1 MVVVVVAVVVTAGA
15 AAEIAAKKSRWL
27 DQSIG
32 FRSNSGPLAFTL
44 MANQSTNTG
53 LETRQQ
59 KFERV
64 LSGEPFR
71 GLKAI
76 LDSLAPG
83 REALCEA
90 VSGTN
95 SYEELLTRL
104 GYRVVLTK
112 QIHVQDSYTR
122 VGPAGGI
129 KAVLPYYDIPTQRS
143 LPTLV
148 HFDSTVTTTPKSAG
162 FFNEM
167 LAALKT
173 QLAVQN

>member
-1 MVVVVVAVVVTAGA
+1 MA
-15 AAEIAAKKSRWL
+15 AAVADRIAAKQSKRI
-27 DQSIG
+27 DQGNRTLSN
-32 FRSNSGPLAFTL
+32 RSLLAFTL

-59 KFERV
+59 KFERI

-76 LDSLAPG
+76 LDGLSPG
-83 REALCEA
+83 RETLCEA
-90 VSGTN
+90 VGSVN

-104 GYRVVLTK
+104 GYRIILTK

-129 KAVLPYYDIPTQRS
+129 KSVLPYYDIPTQRS
-143 LPTLV
+143 LPTLI
-148 HFDSTVTTTPKSAG
+148 HYDSTVTTTPKSAG

-173 QLAVQN
+173 QLALQN